1 MSVDRSDRF
10 ELFLKTANR
19 LHILWTDEFTV
30 ETSTMFR

>member
-1 MSVDRSDRF
+1 MSVGRGDRF

-30 ETSTMFR
+30 ETPAMFR